1 MPRANTARKI
11 ARNAAKGIAKGIAL
25 IAHGGA
31 GGRAPASER
40 ATRRRAL
47 LAAVDSGARILRD
60 GGSALDAVAA
70 TVKMLEDDPLFNA
83 GYGSVLTLDGQV
95 EMDAAVMVAE
105 HSRTN
110 QSSPNG
116 VSGTAARDPASA
128 MIRIRAGGVVLVS
141 RVRNPILLARAVM
154 ELTPHV
160 LLGGAAAER
169 LARRAGLELCRP
181 DELISERSRERW
193 RKLIESRA
201 TTADDEV
208 DRHGTVGAVALDAH
222 GDIAAAT
229 STGGISGKLPGR
241 IGDSAIIG
249 AGLFGDARGGA
260 SATGTG
266 EAILRMGLC
275 REAVLALEH
284 EAPTK
289 VAERAIA
296 RLAEETN
303 AQAGIVLVDS
313 SGRIGYAHNAQ
324 AMQIAIFDSQGLRHF
339 AVEPRTSGR
348 TRRNSA
354 RE

>member
-1 MPRANTARKI
+1 MEFENISKRGSQLTRAQTALSRHAGSGIVAKRKFRAISNNNLGKARLSIETIKIESPIEETLLVVAQALNKRVQDVVVTMLDRPR
-11 ARNAAKGIAKGIAL
+11 
-25 IAHGGA
+25 HH
-31 GGRAPASER
+31 E
-40 ATRRRAL
+40 
-47 LAAVDSGARILRD
+47 
-60 GGSALDAVAA
+60 
-70 TVKMLEDDPLFNA
+70 
-83 GYGSVLTLDGQV
+83 
-95 EMDAAVMVAE
+95 MVAE
-105 HSRTN
+105 IR
-110 QSSPNG
+110 G
-116 VSGTAARDPASA
+116 VGASL
-128 MIRIRAGGVVLVS
+128 R
-141 RVRNPILLARAVM
+141 
-154 ELTPHV
+154 
-160 LLGGAAAER
+160 
-169 LARRAGLELCRP
+169 
-181 DELISERSRERW
+181 LIS
-193 RKLIESRA
+193 
-201 TTADDEV
+201 D
-208 DRHGTVGAVALDAH
+208 

-348 TRRNSA
+348 TRLNSA

>member
-1 MPRANTARKI
+1 MPRGSTARKI
-11 ARNAAKGIAKGIAL
+11 ARNAGKGIAL

-31 GGRAPASER
+31 GGRAPTSER

-60 GGSALDAVAA
+60 GGSALDAIPA

-116 VSGTAARDPASA
+116 ASGAAARDSA
-128 MIRIRAGGVVLVS
+128 MNRIRAGGVVLVR

-160 LLGGAAAER
+160 LLGGAGAER
-169 LARRAGLELCRP
+169 LARRVGLELCRP

-193 RKLIESRA
+193 QKLIESRA
-201 TTADDEV
+201 MADDEV
-208 DRHGTVGAVALDAH
+208 DRHGTVGAVAIDAH

-249 AGLFGDARGGA
+249 AGLFADPRGGA

-266 EAILRMGLC
+266 EAILRTGLC
-275 REAVLALEH
+275 REAILTLGH
-284 EAPTK
+284 EAPAK
-289 VAERAIA
+289 VAERVIE

-348 TRRNSA
+348 TRRSSA
-354 RE
+354 AL

>member
-1 MPRANTARKI
+1 MPRDSTTRKI
-11 ARNAAKGIAKGIAL
+11 VRNGAKGIAL

-31 GGRAPASER
+31 GGRAPTSER

-95 EMDAAVMVAE
+95 EMDAALMVAE

-116 VSGTAARDPASA
+116 VSGTAARDSA

-160 LLGGAAAER
+160 LMGGAAAER

-201 TTADDEV
+201 TAADDEV
-208 DRHGTVGAVALDAH
+208 DRHGTVGAVAIDAR
-222 GDIAAAT
+222 GDTAAAT

-275 REAVLALEH
+275 REAVLALGH
-284 EAPTK
+284 EAPAK

-324 AMQIAIFDSQGLRHF
+324 AMQIAIFDSQGLRHL

-354 RE
+354 PS

>member
-1 MPRANTARKI
+1 MPRASTTRKI
-11 ARNAAKGIAKGIAL
+11 VRNAAKGIAL

-31 GGRAPASER
+31 GGRAPTSER

-116 VSGTAARDPASA
+116 ASSAAARDSA
-128 MIRIRAGGVVLVS
+128 TIRIRAGGVVLVS

-160 LLGGAAAER
+160 LIGGAATER

-193 RKLIESRA
+193 RKLMESRA
-201 TTADDEV
+201 MAADDEV
-208 DRHGTVGAVALDAH
+208 DRHGTVGAVAIDAH

-284 EAPTK
+284 EAPAK

-313 SGRIGYAHNAQ
+313 SGRVGYAHNAQ
-324 AMQIAIFDSQGLRHF
+324 AMQVAIFDSRGIRHL

>member
-1 MPRANTARKI
+1 MPRGSTARKI
-11 ARNAAKGIAKGIAL
+11 ARNAARGVAL

-31 GGRAPASER
+31 GGRAPTSER

-60 GGSALDAVAA
+60 GGSAIDAVAT

-116 VSGTAARDPASA
+116 ASGAAARDSATA

-160 LLGGAAAER
+160 LLGGAGAER

-193 RKLIESRA
+193 QKLMESRA
-201 TTADDEV
+201 MADDEV
-208 DRHGTVGAVALDAH
+208 DRHGTVGAVAIDAH

-284 EAPTK
+284 EAPAK

-324 AMQIAIFDSQGLRHF
+324 AMQIAIFDLQGLRHL

-348 TRRNSA
+348 TRRNSSA
-354 RE
+354 S

>member
-1 MPRANTARKI
+1 MPRASTARKI
-11 ARNAAKGIAKGIAL
+11 ARNGAKGIAL

-31 GGRAPASER
+31 GGRARTSER
-40 ATRRRAL
+40 APRRRAL

-60 GGSALDAVAA
+60 GGSALDAVAG
-70 TVKMLEDDPLFNA
+70 TVKMLEDDPFFNA

-116 VSGTAARDPASA
+116 ASGAATG

-160 LLGGAAAER
+160 LMGGAAAER

-193 RKLIESRA
+193 RKLMESRA
-201 TTADDEV
+201 MAADDEV
-208 DRHGTVGAVALDAH
+208 DRHGTVGAVAIDAH

-266 EAILRMGLC
+266 EAILRMG
-275 REAVLALEH
+275 
-284 EAPTK
+284 
-289 VAERAIA
+289 
-296 RLAEETN
+296 
-303 AQAGIVLVDS
+303 
-313 SGRIGYAHNAQ
+313 
-324 AMQIAIFDSQGLRHF
+324 
-339 AVEPRTSGR
+339 
-348 TRRNSA
+348 
-354 RE
+354 

>member
-1 MPRANTARKI
+1 MPRASTTRKI
-11 ARNAAKGIAKGIAL
+11 ARNAAKGIAL

-31 GGRAPASER
+31 GGRAPTSER

-60 GGSALDAVAA
+60 GGSALDAVAG

-110 QSSPNG
+110 QPSPNG
-116 VSGTAARDPASA
+116 VSGAATA

-160 LLGGAAAER
+160 LMGGAAAER

-193 RKLIESRA
+193 RKLMESRA
-201 TTADDEV
+201 MAADDEV
-208 DRHGTVGAVALDAH
+208 DQHGTVGAVAIDAH
-222 GDIAAAT
+222 GDVAAAT

-266 EAILRMGLC
+266 EAILRVGLC
-275 REAVLALEH
+275 REAVLALGH
-284 EAPTK
+284 EGPAK

-313 SGRIGYAHNAQ
+313 SGRVGYAHNAQ
-324 AMQIAIFDSQGLRHF
+324 AMQVAIFDSRGIRHL

-354 RE
+354 GA

>member
-1 MPRANTARKI
+1 MPRASTTRKI
-11 ARNAAKGIAKGIAL
+11 ARNSGKGIAL
-25 IAHGGA
+25 IAYGGG

-60 GGSALDAVAA
+60 GGSALNAVAA

-116 VSGTAARDPASA
+116 ASGAAARDPASA

-141 RVRNPILLARAVM
+141 RVRDPLLLARAVM

-181 DELISERSRERW
+181 DELISERARERW

-201 TTADDEV
+201 TAADDEV
-208 DRHGTVGAVALDAH
+208 DRHGTVGAAAVDAH
-222 GDIAAAT
+222 ADIAAAT
-229 STGGISGKLPGR
+229 STRGISGKLPGR
-241 IGDSAIIG
+241 IRDSAIIG
-249 AGLFGDARGGA
+249 AGPFCHPR
-260 SATGTG
+260 
-266 EAILRMGLC
+266 R
-275 REAVLALEH
+275 
-284 EAPTK
+284 APSPPT
-289 VAERAIA
+289 
-296 RLAEETN
+296 
-303 AQAGIVLVDS
+303 
-313 SGRIGYAHNAQ
+313 
-324 AMQIAIFDSQGLRHF
+324 
-339 AVEPRTSGR
+339 PP
-348 TRRNSA
+348 
-354 RE
+354 

>member
-1 MPRANTARKI
+1 MPRASTTRKI
-11 ARNAAKGIAKGIAL
+11 ARNAAKGIAL

-31 GGRAPASER
+31 GGRAPTGER
-40 ATRRRAL
+40 ATRRLAL

-116 VSGTAARDPASA
+116 ASGAAARDSATA

-141 RVRNPILLARAVM
+141 RVRHPILLARAVM

-160 LLGGAAAER
+160 LLGGTAAER

-201 TTADDEV
+201 TARSEE
-208 DRHGTVGAVALDAH
+208 H
-222 GDIAAAT
+222 T
-229 STGGISGKLPGR
+229 SELQSRSDLV
-241 IGDSAIIG
+241 
-249 AGLFGDARGGA
+249 
-260 SATGTG
+260 
-266 EAILRMGLC
+266 C
-275 REAVLALEH
+275 R
-284 EAPTK
+284 
-289 VAERAIA
+289 
-296 RLAEETN
+296 
-303 AQAGIVLVDS
+303 
-313 SGRIGYAHNAQ
+313 
-324 AMQIAIFDSQGLRHF
+324 
-339 AVEPRTSGR
+339 
-348 TRRNSA
+348 
-354 RE
+354 

>member
-1 MPRANTARKI
+1 MPRASTARKI
-11 ARNAAKGIAKGIAL
+11 ARNAAKGIAL

-31 GGRAPASER
+31 GGRAPTSER

-116 VSGTAARDPASA
+116 ASGAAARDSA

-160 LLGGAAAER
+160 LLGGGAAER

-201 TTADDEV
+201 TAADDEV
-208 DRHGTVGAVALDAH
+208 DRHGTVGAVAIDAH

-284 EAPTK
+284 EAPAK

-296 RLAEETN
+296 LLAEETN

>member
-1 MPRANTARKI
+1 MPRASTARKI
-11 ARNAAKGIAKGIAL
+11 VRSAAKGVAKGVAL

-31 GGRAPASER
+31 GGRAPTGER

-116 VSGTAARDPASA
+116 ASGAAARDSA

-201 TTADDEV
+201 TAADDEV

-348 TRRNSA
+348 TRLNSA